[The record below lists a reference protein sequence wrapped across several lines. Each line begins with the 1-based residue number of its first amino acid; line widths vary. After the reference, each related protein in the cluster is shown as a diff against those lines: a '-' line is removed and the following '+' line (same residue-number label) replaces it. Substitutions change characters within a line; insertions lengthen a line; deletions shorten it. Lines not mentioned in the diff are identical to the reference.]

1 MKYFQAG
8 IFILLITVFLF
19 SCKEKA
25 QQLPVGTDSLITGLA
40 SPVPLNPD
48 STEFLLADYFDD
60 MEKLDS
66 FQGPENLNISGAI
79 ADGKLTFIP
88 QDGLLPLSVISFFSN
103 GMKYDILL
111 KKSAKV
117 KYDFRFNDPD
127 QSHKQVQILGDINA
141 WSPANTTVQ
150 YQDGAWTSSMYLT
163 PGTYG
168 YQLIIDGN
176 QGLDPQNPDKMEN
189 GIGGYNSPL
198 IIEGPSSADLP
209 QLYTSSAGN
218 PLEIASEGQSTA
230 LYVFWENSLIYQS
243 VESGNTWSI
252 SVPEQ
257 AEKMQRSHIRAY
269 ACNEKGIGSDLFIP
283 LQYGEPIIDAT
294 LLTRDDHHSQIMYF
308 LMVDRFVNGDTANDK
323 PTDDPEIHPRANF
336 HGGDIQGI
344 IQQLE
349 TGYFDSLGMNT
360 IWLSPIPR
368 NPDGAYG
375 WWDKGGVKSKFS
387 SYHGYWPTGLSAV
400 DPRFGTLAELK
411 KLIAL
416 AHDRDINVILDFVAH
431 HVHEEHILYQ
441 EKKDSG
447 WFTDLHLPDGTLN
460 TERWDD
466 HRLTTWFDVF
476 LPTFRFDRDDVC
488 DMLSDTAMFWL
499 YETGIDGFRHDA
511 TKHIDLKFWRAL
523 TKKVKAYKRKS
534 GRPVYQ
540 VGETYGTPELIASYI
555 QSGML
560 DAQFDFNLYDAFL
573 QSVCIPDKGF
583 KDVRSRLEQSFA
595 YYGVNH
601 LMGNMSGNQDKT
613 RLMALATGDVSMHED
628 GKLAGWTRAVDKTTP
643 EGFNKLELMHV
654 LNLSVPGVPCI
665 YYGDEIG
672 LTGGNDPDN
681 RRMMRFD
688 SLENEA
694 ERLRNNVGKLAKIRR
709 SNMALMYGN
718 MRFLDTPSS
727 VLGFT
732 RKYFENE
739 VLVLVNSSGK
749 EQIVEVRIPDY
760 ISTGKFKDLS
770 GNNIIVTDKKVKV
783 VLAPHSYLIAHP

>member
-1 MKYFQAG
+1 MRFIHLAFS
-8 IFILLITVFLF
+8 IFLISFVFF
-19 SCKEKA
+19 SCKEKSDS
-25 QQLPVGTDSLITGLA
+25 LPVGVNSLVTGLA
-40 SPVPLNPD
+40 SPVSLNPD
-48 STEFLLADYFDD
+48 TTELLLADYFDEI
-60 MEKLDS
+60 EKLDS
-66 FQGPENLNISGAI
+66 FQRPENLIVSGSLTE
-79 ADGKLTFIP
+79 GSLKLIP
-88 QDGLLPLSVISFFSN
+88 EEGLLPLSILSFFSN

-117 KYDFRFNDPD
+117 KFDFRFNDPD
-127 QSHKQVQILGDINA
+127 QKHQQVQILGDINA
-141 WSPANTTVQ
+141 WNPANTTVE
-150 YQDGAWTSSMYLT
+150 YKDGAWTSSMYLT

-168 YQLIIDGN
+168 YQLIIDGI
-176 QGLDPQNPDKMEN
+176 QGLDPQNPEKMEN

-198 IIEGPSSADLP
+198 IIEGPASSDLP
-209 QLYTSSAGN
+209 QLYTSGTGSE
-218 PLEIASEGQSTA
+218 LTIASEGNSTGV
-230 LYVFWENSLIYQS
+230 YVFWENSMIYQS
-243 VESGNTWSI
+243 TESGNQWTI
-252 SVPEQ
+252 FIPE
-257 AEKMQRSHIRAY
+257 AAKKMQRSFIRAFAY
-269 ACNEKGIGSDLFIP
+269 NEQGIGSDLFIP
-283 LQYGEPIIDAT
+283 LQFGNIITDAGN
-294 LLTRDDHHSQIMYF
+294 LTRDDHHSQIMYF
-308 LMVDRFVNGDTANDK
+308 LMVDRFVNGDTGNDK
-323 PTDDPEIHPRANF
+323 PTDDPQIHPRANF

-344 IQQLE
+344 IQKLE
-349 TGYFDSLGMNT
+349 SGYFDSLGMNT

-400 DPRFGTLAELK
+400 DPRFGNLAELK
-411 KLIAL
+411 KLITL
-416 AHDRDINVILDFVAH
+416 AHNKDINVILDFVAH

-460 TERWDD
+460 TERWDE

-523 TKKVKAYKRKS
+523 TKKVKAYKRES

-583 KDVRSRLEQSFA
+583 KEVRNRLEQSFA

-613 RLMALATGDVSMHED
+613 RLMALATGDVSLSED
-628 GKLAGWTRAVDKTTP
+628 GKLAGWTRAVEKTTP
-643 EGFNKLELMHV
+643 EGFKKLELMHV

-688 SLENEA
+688 SLHNEA
-694 ERLRNNVGKLAKIRR
+694 DQLRKNVGNLAMFRR

-718 MRFLDTPSS
+718 MRFLDTPDQ
-727 VLGFT
+727 VLGFC
-732 RKYFENE
+732 RKYFDNE
-739 VLVLVNSSGK
+739 VIVLVNSSDK
-749 EQIVEVRIPDY
+749 EQSIEVRIPDY
-760 ISTGKFKDLS
+760 ISREKFKDLS
-770 GNNIIVTDKKVKV
+770 GKEIQIRDKKLKLI
-783 VLAPHSYLIAHP
+783 LAPHSYLIAHP

>member
-1 MKYFQAG
+1 MR
-8 IFILLITVFLF
+8 LIRTAFYVFLLTF
-19 SCKEKA
+19 VLLSCKEKV
-25 QQLPVGTDSLITGLA
+25 QPLPAGIDSLITGLA

-48 STEFLLADYFDD
+48 TTAFLLADYFDD
-60 MEKLDS
+60 IEKLDS
-66 FQGPENLNISGAI
+66 FKGPENLNISGSLAE
-79 ADGKLTFIP
+79 GSLLLVP
-88 QDGLLPLSVISFFSN
+88 QEGLLPLSILSFFDE
-103 GMKYDILL
+103 GMRYDILL

-117 KYDFRFNDPD
+117 KYNFRFEDPD
-127 QSHKQVQILGDINA
+127 KSHQQVQILGDINA
-141 WSPANTTVQ
+141 WNPANSTVQ
-150 YQDGAWTSSMYLT
+150 YQDGAWTGSMYLT

-168 YQLIIDGN
+168 YQLIIDGT

-198 IIEGPSSADLP
+198 IIEGPSSSDLP
-209 QLYTSSAGN
+209 QLYTAGTGSE
-218 PLEIASEGQSTA
+218 LTIASEGNSTGV
-230 LYVFWENSLIYQS
+230 YVFWENSLIYQS
-243 VESGNTWSI
+243 SENGNQWSVAI
-252 SVPEQ
+252 PE
-257 AEKMQRSHIRAY
+257 ASTKMQRSFIRAY
-269 ACNEKGIGSDLFIP
+269 AYNEKGIGSDLFIP
-283 LQYGEPIIDAT
+283 LQFGKPITDAAN
-294 LLTRDDHHSQIMYF
+294 LTRDDHHSQIMYF
-308 LMVDRFVNGDTANDK
+308 LMVDRFVNGDTSNDK
-323 PTDDPEIHPRANF
+323 PTDDSLIHPRANF

-344 IQQLE
+344 IQKLE
-349 TGYFDSLGMNT
+349 SGYFDSLGMNT

-400 DPRFGTLAELK
+400 DPRFGNLAELK
-411 KLIAL
+411 KLITL

-431 HVHEEHILYQ
+431 HVHEEHILYK

-523 TKKVKAYKRKS
+523 TKKVKAYKRES

-540 VGETYGTPELIASYI
+540 VGETYGTAELIASYI

-573 QSVCIPDKGF
+573 QSVCIPEKGF
-583 KDVRSRLEQSFA
+583 KDVRSRLQQSFA

-613 RLMALATGDVSMHED
+613 RIMALATGDVSLSED

-688 SLENEA
+688 SLQNEA
-694 ERLRNNVGKLAKIRR
+694 DQLRKNISKLAKTRR

-718 MRFLDTPSS
+718 MRFLETPDQ
-727 VLGFT
+727 VLGFC
-732 RKYFENE
+732 RKYFDNE
-739 VLVLVNSSGK
+739 IIVLVNSSNK
-749 EQIVEVRIPDY
+749 EQSIEVRIPDY
-760 ISTGKFKDLS
+760 ISREKFKDLS
-770 GNNIIVTDKKVKV
+770 GKEIQVTDKKLKV
-783 VLAPHSYLIAHP
+783 LLAPHSYLIAHP

>member
-1 MKYFQAG
+1 MRLIRPA
-8 IFILLITVFLF
+8 IFVFLTTFIFF
-19 SCKEKA
+19 SCKEKT
-25 QQLPVGTDSLITGLA
+25 QPLQVGADSLITGLA
-40 SPVPLNPD
+40 SPVSLNPD
-48 STEFLLADYFDD
+48 TTEFLLADYFDD
-60 MEKLDS
+60 IEKLDS
-66 FQGPENLNISGAI
+66 FLAPQNLSVSGSLAEGSLKLIPEEG
-79 ADGKLTFIP
+79 F
-88 QDGLLPLSVISFFSN
+88 LPLSILSFFSN

-141 WSPANTTVQ
+141 WNPSNTTVQ

-168 YQLIIDGN
+168 YQLIIDGS
-176 QGLDPQNPDKMEN
+176 QGLDPQNPEKMEN

-198 IIEGPSSADLP
+198 IIEGPSSGDLP
-209 QLYTSSAGN
+209 QLYTSTTGN
-218 PLEIASEGQSTA
+218 PLTIASEGQSTG
-230 LYVFWENSLIYQS
+230 LLVFWENSLIYHS
-243 VESGNTWSI
+243 VESGNQWSI
-252 SVPEQ
+252 SIPEE
-257 AEKMQRSHIRAY
+257 AGKMNRSIIRAY
-269 ACNEKGIGSDLFIP
+269 VYNEKGIGSDLFIP
-283 LQYGEPIIDAT
+283 LQFGVPLTDAGN
-294 LLTRDDHHSQIMYF
+294 LTRDDHHSQIMYF
-308 LMVDRFVNGDTANDK
+308 LMVDRFVNGDTGNDK
-323 PTDDPEIHPRANF
+323 PTDDPLIHPRANF

-344 IQQLE
+344 IQKLE
-349 TGYFDSLGMNT
+349 SGYFDSLGMNT

-400 DPRFGTLAELK
+400 DPRFGNLAELK
-411 KLIAL
+411 QLITL

-523 TKKVKAYKRKS
+523 TKKVKAYKRES

-540 VGETYGTPELIASYI
+540 VGETYGTAELIASYI

-573 QSVCIPDKGF
+573 QSVVIPDKGF
-583 KDVRSRLEQSFA
+583 KDVRNRLEQSFA

-628 GKLAGWTRAVDKTTP
+628 GKLAGWTRVVDKTTP

-688 SLENEA
+688 SLQNEA
-694 ERLRNNVGKLAKIRR
+694 DQLRKNVGKLAKARR

-718 MRFLDTPSS
+718 MRFLDTPDQ
-727 VLGFT
+727 VLGFC
-732 RKYFENE
+732 RKYFDNE
-739 VLVLVNSSGK
+739 VIVLVNSSNK
-749 EQIVEVRIPDY
+749 EQSIEVRIPDY
-760 ISTGKFKDLS
+760 FSREKFKDIS
-770 GNNIIVTDKKVKV
+770 GQEILIKDNKVKV
-783 VLAPHSYLIAHP
+783 LLAPHSYLIAHP

>member
-1 MKYFQAG
+1 MKFYQAC
-8 IFILLITVFLF
+8 IFILLSAVVFI
-19 SCKEKA
+19 SCKEKS
-25 QQLPVGTDSLITGLA
+25 QELPAGADSLITGLA
-40 SPVPLNPD
+40 STVPLNPGT
-48 STEFLLADYFDD
+48 TEFLPADYFDNV
-60 MEKLDS
+60 EKLDS
-66 FQGPENLNISGAI
+66 FQGPQNLSISGSL
-79 ADGKLTFIP
+79 ADGVLTMIP
-88 QDGLLPLSVISFFSN
+88 QDGLLPLSILSFYSQ
-103 GMKYDILL
+103 GLKYDILL

-117 KYDFRFNDPD
+117 KYDFHFDDPEKKH
-127 QSHKQVQILGDINA
+127 QQVQILGDINA
-141 WSPANTTVQ
+141 WNAANTIVE
-150 YQDGAWTSSMYLT
+150 YKDGAWTSSMYLT

-176 QGLDPQNPDKMEN
+176 QGLDPQNPEKMDN
-189 GIGGYNSPL
+189 GIGGFNSPL
-198 IIEGPSSADLP
+198 IIQGPAASDLP
-209 QLYTSSAGN
+209 QLYTTGTGSE
-218 PLEIASEGQSTA
+218 LIIASEGNSTGIF
-230 LYVFWENSLIYQS
+230 VFWENSLIYQS
-243 VESGNTWSI
+243 KDSGNRWNITI
-252 SVPEQ
+252 PEM
-257 AEKMQRSHIRAY
+257 ADKMQRSSVRAY
-269 ACNEKGIGSDLFIP
+269 AYNEKGIGSDLFIP
-283 LQYGEPIIDAT
+283 LQNGKPITDAAI
-294 LLTRDDHHSQIMYF
+294 LTRDDHHSQIMYF
-308 LMVDRFVNGDTANDK
+308 LMVDRFFNGDTANDK
-323 PTDDPEIHPRANF
+323 PTDDPQIHPRANF

-344 IQQLE
+344 IQKLKS
-349 TGYFDSLGMNT
+349 GYFDSLGMNT

-387 SYHGYWPTGLSAV
+387 SYHGYWPTGLAAV
-400 DPRFGTLAELK
+400 DPRFGNLAELK
-411 KLIAL
+411 TLITL
-416 AHDRDINVILDFVAH
+416 AHDRGINVILDFVAH

-628 GKLAGWTRAVDKTTP
+628 GKLAGWTRAVDKTTAA
-643 EGFNKLELMHV
+643 GYKKLELMHV

-688 SLENEA
+688 SLQKEA
-694 ERLRNNVGKLAKIRR
+694 EILRHNVGNLSKLRR

-718 MRFLDTPSS
+718 MRFLDTPAS

-732 RKYFENE
+732 RKYFDNE
-739 VLVLVNSSGK
+739 VLVLVNSSAK
-749 EQIVEVRIPDY
+749 EQVVEIRIPDY
-760 ISTGKFKDLS
+760 ISREKFKDLS
-770 GNNIIVTDKKVKV
+770 GKEVLVKDKKATI
-783 VLAPHSYLIAHP
+783 VLAPYSYLIANS